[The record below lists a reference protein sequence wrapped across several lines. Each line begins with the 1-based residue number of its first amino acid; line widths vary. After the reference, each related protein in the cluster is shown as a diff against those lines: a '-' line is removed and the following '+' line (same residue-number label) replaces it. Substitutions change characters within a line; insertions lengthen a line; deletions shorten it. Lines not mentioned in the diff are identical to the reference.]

1 MKSIRQMMAV
11 RSTRRGSLTMELL
24 LVLPILMFL
33 LLGMFEFS
41 LLFLA
46 QGEIETAAHSGA
58 RLATLHGVHELDVI
72 AEVERKLS
80 PRLQRDL
87 QVDVWLAEHSGE
99 EVVVTVQVPSANAA
113 PDLLW
118 PIGYSLRGKVLTGQS
133 RMNKE

>member
-1 MKSIRQMMAV
+1 MKSIRKAAPTRRV
-11 RSTRRGSLTMELL
+11 RRGSLTMELL

-46 QGEIETAAHSGA
+46 QGEVETAAHSGA
-58 RLATLHGVHELDVI
+58 RLATLHGVHELDVV

-87 QVDVWLAEHSGE
+87 QVEVWLPEHAGE
-99 EVVVTVQVPSANAA
+99 EVVVTVKVASSNAA